1 MAHPLRRSQAIALR
15 RVEGKLLMTF
25 SRRAVLGT
33 GLAMPLVAYIGRTAR
48 ADEAVTIKMGV
59 MKLVHSITP
68 YFYEKFL
75 PANYKIDIIPFS
87 TPTDVKDAVVTQS
100 VDYGTFGIAAAILGA
115 ASNQPVVVYGSEC
128 DKGMAVVARKDD
140 ASINAITD
148 LKGKK
153 IGILTGTTQQVFF
166 RERLRMVGMTDAD
179 ITAIRV
185 AFADMP
191 AALARGDI
199 DAYVGAEPGPSLS
212 IVSGVG
218 KIVEYPY
225 STPMGSLN
233 MILATTRDRLAQK
246 PEEVLMMLNLQRQ
259 ASEYAMAHP
268 DEIVAMT
275 VAKLGLDKAA
285 VAAAVGNVEL
295 NWAMTPKMVDEVKA
309 YADHML
315 ELRQIKNLPDF
326 TAMLDIAP
334 SEKLAK
340 A

>member
-1 MAHPLRRSQAIALR
+1 MAL
-15 RVEGKLLMTF
+15 
-25 SRRAVLGT
+25 SRRRLLGA
-33 GLAMPLVAYIGRTAR
+33 GLALPLAAPFVLRAR
-48 ADEAVTIKMGV
+48 AADTVTIRMGV
-59 MKLVHSITP
+59 LKLVHSITP

-75 PANYKIDIIPFS
+75 PAGYKIEIIPFS
-87 TPTDVKDAVVTQS
+87 TPTDGKDAVVTKS

-115 ASNQPVVVYGSEC
+115 SSSQPVVVYGSEC
-128 DKGMAVVARKDD
+128 NKGMAVVARKDD

-153 IGILTGTTQQVFF
+153 VGILTGTTQQVFF
-166 RERLRMVGMTDAD
+166 LERLRMVGMTEAD
-179 ITAIRV
+179 ITSVRV

-191 AALARGDI
+191 GALQRGDI

-212 IVSGVG
+212 LVSGVG

-233 MILATTRDRLAQK
+233 MILATHQDRLKEK
-246 PEEVLMMLNLQRQ
+246 PDEVTMMLGLQRQ
-259 ASEYAMAHP
+259 ASAYAMSKP

-285 VAAAVGNVEL
+285 VAKAIDNVEL
-295 NWAMTPKMVDEVKA
+295 NWEMTPKMVAEVKA

-315 ELRQIKNLPDF
+315 ELRQIRNLPDF
-326 TAMLDIAP
+326 DALLDLGP

>member
-1 MAHPLRRSQAIALR
+1 
-15 RVEGKLLMTF
+15 MTL

-33 GLAMPLVAYIGRTAR
+33 GLALPLAAWLGRA
-48 ADEAVTIKMGV
+48 AWAEEPVTIKMGV
-59 MKLVHSITP
+59 LKLVHSITP
-68 YFYEKFL
+68 YFYERFL
-75 PANYKIDIIPFS
+75 PANYKIEIIPFS
-87 TPTDVKDAVVTQS
+87 TPTDGKDAVVTQS

-128 DKGMAVVARKDD
+128 NKGMAVVARKDD

-166 RERLRMVGMTDAD
+166 RERLRMVGMTDED
-179 ITAIRV
+179 IVSIRV

-191 AALARGDI
+191 AALSRGDI

-212 IVSGVG
+212 VVSGVG

-233 MILATTRDRLAQK
+233 MVLATNRDRLAQK
-246 PEEVLMMLNLQRQ
+246 PEEVLMMLGLQRQ

-268 DEIVAMT
+268 DEIVSMT

-295 NWAMTPKMVDEVKA
+295 NWEMTPKMVGQVKA

-315 ELRQIKNLPDF
+315 ELRQIRNLPDF
-326 TAMLDIAP
+326 DALLDIAP

>member
-1 MAHPLRRSQAIALR
+1 MAL
-15 RVEGKLLMTF
+15 
-25 SRRAVLGT
+25 SRRALIGS
-33 GLAMPLVAYIGRTAR
+33 GLAAPLAATFGAK
-48 ADEAVTIKMGV
+48 AWAAEPVTIKMGV
-59 MKLVHSITP
+59 LKLVHSITP

-75 PANYKIDIIPFS
+75 PANYKIEIIPFS
-87 TPTDVKDAVVTQS
+87 TPTDGKDAVVTQS

-115 ASNQPVVVYGSEC
+115 ASSQPVVVYGSEC
-128 DKGMAVVARKDD
+128 NKGMAVVARKDD
-140 ASINAITD
+140 PTINAITD

-153 IGILTGTTQQVFF
+153 VGILTGTTQQVFF
-166 RERLRMVGMTDAD
+166 RERLRMVGMTDDD
-179 ITAIRV
+179 IVSIRV

-212 IVSGVG
+212 VVSGVG

-233 MILATTRDRLAQK
+233 MVLATNRDHLAQK
-246 PEEVLMMLNLQRQ
+246 PEEVLMMLGLQRQ
-259 ASEYAMAHP
+259 ASQYAMAHP
-268 DEIVAMT
+268 DEIVSMT

-285 VAAAVGNVEL
+285 VAAAIDNVEL
-295 NWAMTPKMVDEVKA
+295 NWEMTPKMVGEVKA

-315 ELRQIKNLPDF
+315 ELRQIRNLPDF
-326 TAMLDIAP
+326 DALLDIAP

>member
-1 MAHPLRRSQAIALR
+1 MAL
-15 RVEGKLLMTF
+15 
-25 SRRAVLGT
+25 SRRALIRGA
-33 GLAMPLVAYIGRTAR
+33 LALPLVARYAVPAR
-48 ADEAVTIKMGV
+48 AADTVTIRMGV
-59 MKLVHSITP
+59 LKLVHSITP

-75 PANYKIDIIPFS
+75 PAGYKIEIIPFS
-87 TPTDVKDAVVTQS
+87 TPTDGKDAVVTKS

-115 ASNQPVVVYGSEC
+115 ASSQPVVVYGSEC
-128 DKGMAVVARKDD
+128 NKGMAVVCRKDD
-140 ASINAITD
+140 PINAITD

-153 IGILTGTTQQVFF
+153 VGILTGTTQQVFF
-166 RERLRMVGMTDAD
+166 LERLRMVGMKEAD
-179 ITAIRV
+179 IVSVRI

-191 AALARGDI
+191 GALQRGDI

-212 IVSGVG
+212 LVSGVG

-233 MILATTRDRLAQK
+233 MVVATHRDRLKEK
-246 PEEVLMMLNLQRQ
+246 PDEVVMMLNLQRQ
-259 ASEYAMAHP
+259 ASAYAMSKP

-285 VAAAVGNVEL
+285 VARAIDNVEL
-295 NWAMTPKMVDEVKA
+295 NWQMTPTMIAEVKA

-315 ELRQIKNLPDF
+315 ELRQIRNLPDF
-326 TAMLDIAP
+326 DALLDQTP
-334 SEKLAK
+334 SERLAK

>member
-1 MAHPLRRSQAIALR
+1 MAL
-15 RVEGKLLMTF
+15 
-25 SRRAVLGT
+25 SRRRLLGA
-33 GLAMPLVAYIGRTAR
+33 GLALPLAAPFVLRAR
-48 ADEAVTIKMGV
+48 AADTVTIKMGV
-59 MKLVHSITP
+59 LKLVHSITP

-75 PANYKIDIIPFS
+75 PAGHQIEIIPFS
-87 TPTDVKDAVVTQS
+87 TPTDGKDAVVTKS

-115 ASNQPVVVYGSEC
+115 ASSQPVVVYGSEC
-128 DKGMAVVARKDD
+128 NKGMAVVARKDD

-148 LKGKK
+148 LKDKK
-153 IGILTGTTQQVFF
+153 VGILTGTTQQVFF
-166 RERLRMVGMTDAD
+166 LERLRMVGMKESD
-179 ITAIRV
+179 IVSVRV

-191 AALARGDI
+191 GALQRGDI

-212 IVSGVG
+212 VVSGVG

-233 MILATTRDRLAQK
+233 MVLATHQDRIKEK
-246 PEEVLMMLNLQRQ
+246 PDEVTMMLGLQRQ
-259 ASEYAMAHP
+259 ASAYAMSRP

-285 VAAAVGNVEL
+285 VAKAIDNVEL
-295 NWAMTPKMVDEVKA
+295 NWEMTPTMVGEVKA

-315 ELRQIKNLPDF
+315 ELRQIRNLPDF
-326 TAMLDIAP
+326 DALLNMGP

>member
-1 MAHPLRRSQAIALR
+1 
-15 RVEGKLLMTF
+15 MTL
-25 SRRAVLGT
+25 SRRTVIGA
-33 GLAMPLVAYIGRTAR
+33 GLALPLAATFGPRVR
-48 ADEAVTIKMGV
+48 ADEPVTIKMGV
-59 MKLVHSITP
+59 LKLVHSITP

-75 PANYKIDIIPFS
+75 PAGYKVDIIPFS
-87 TPTDVKDAVVTQS
+87 TPTDGKDAVVTQS

-115 ASNQPVVVYGSEC
+115 ASSQPVVVYGSEC
-128 DKGMAVVARKDD
+128 NKGMAVVARADD
-140 ASINAITD
+140 SAINAITD

-153 IGILTGTTQQVFF
+153 VGILTGTTQQVFF
-166 RERLRMVGMTDAD
+166 LERLHMVGMSEQD
-179 ITAIRV
+179 IVSVRI

-191 AALARGDI
+191 GALQRGDV

-212 IVSGVG
+212 LVSGVG

-233 MILATTRDRLAQK
+233 MVLATHQDRFKEK
-246 PEEVLMMLNLQRQ
+246 PDEVLMMLNLQRQ
-259 ASEYAMAHP
+259 ASAYAMSHP
-268 DEIVAMT
+268 EEIVAMT

-285 VAAAVGNVEL
+285 VAKAVDNVEL
-295 NWAMTPKMVDEVKA
+295 NWEMTPKMIDEVKA

-315 ELRQIKNLPDF
+315 ALRQIRNLPDF
-326 TAMLDIAP
+326 GALLAIAP